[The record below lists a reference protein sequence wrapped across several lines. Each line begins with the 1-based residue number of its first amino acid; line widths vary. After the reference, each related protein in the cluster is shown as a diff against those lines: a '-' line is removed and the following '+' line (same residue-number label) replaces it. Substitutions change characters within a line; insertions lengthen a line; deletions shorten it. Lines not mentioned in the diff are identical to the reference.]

1 MPNLSHRQIAV
12 APSHSSP
19 LCCFRSFPSVSMEI
33 WLWIVW
39 FIFMICYIYLAKLS
53 IFLCSVPHPHS
64 PDLSTSSSFFALV
77 IPFYLSFSFFFMRA
91 LPFSLSV
98 FHFFRFIPLL
108 FHFSLFIVLPLP
120 FLWQFVVFVVIV
132 NTSFYRIEIRQM
144 NIRFLRQ
151 I

>member
-1 MPNLSHRQIAV
+1 MPNLSYRQIAV

-77 IPFYLSFSFFFMRA
+77 IPFYLSFSFFSCAHCHCRSLFSIFSVSFRCCFIF
-91 LPFSLSV
+91 LCLLCCHFLFCGNLLSLSSSSTLHSTALK
-98 FHFFRFIPLL
+98 FDKWIYG
-108 FHFSLFIVLPLP
+108 S
-120 FLWQFVVFVVIV
+120 
-132 NTSFYRIEIRQM
+132 
-144 NIRFLRQ
+144 
-151 I
+151 